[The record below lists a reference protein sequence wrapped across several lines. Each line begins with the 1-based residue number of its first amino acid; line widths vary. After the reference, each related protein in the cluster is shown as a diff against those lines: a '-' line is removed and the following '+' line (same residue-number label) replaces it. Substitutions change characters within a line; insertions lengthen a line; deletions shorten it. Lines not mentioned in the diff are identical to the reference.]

1 MKHRRILSGLAAL
14 MLAASLPMSALG
26 LVVIMPQE
34 LAVVVAATTAGVI
47 LPSPVAMLQQ
57 KVAST
62 ELVSAQALMEKPAIS
77 QSLAMRR

>member
-34 LAVVVAATTAGVI
+34 LAVVVAATTAGVT

-57 KVAST
+57 KVASA
-62 ELVSAQALMEKPAIS
+62 ELVSAQALMEKPTIS